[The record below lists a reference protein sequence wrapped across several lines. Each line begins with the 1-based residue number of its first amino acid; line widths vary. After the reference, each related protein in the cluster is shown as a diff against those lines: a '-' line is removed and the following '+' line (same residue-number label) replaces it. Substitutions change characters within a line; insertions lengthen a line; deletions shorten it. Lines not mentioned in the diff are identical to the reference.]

1 MKWLHLSDIHFNPSK
16 DGTDS
21 IYLRNRLLEF
31 LNQKEISVDKIFL
44 TGDFRDASCQEG
56 TDDAAKDIADYI
68 SELAD
73 IVGVK
78 KSRDVLLVPGN
89 HDLTRNFEFRQET
102 VTENKGEYDP
112 GNGILKN
119 LDTLVE
125 SFEFYK
131 KVVAHIV
138 GNDYAD
144 NLFENVFKINP
155 HFFTVTDDINFLQ
168 LNTELLAGEVI
179 EQGGRKRVLD
189 EGTLIVGTKY
199 VINTLSFMEYSKK
212 PTIVLA
218 HRGLDLLNSFERR
231 KLLHIFEDFNI
242 CMYLCGHSHD
252 LWCDESYGIP
262 QITVG
267 CIKQQDGVKAGFTIG
282 NYDEVD
288 KKIAIEAFSW
298 ENDRWGEY
306 SHFCSKGHRIVW
318 DISNKV
324 VLDEDEYRNKIKIV
338 INGKVREFYGKVIDM
353 KHSVD
358 HGMMMSTIA
367 GSLIFEI
374 RNNEFTKDI
383 KFNDKFILSQNVW
396 KVIGV
401 DDTAKLTITVTCEKA
416 LRNPSEDDMESGIAN
431 KSHIRKDA

>member
-16 DGTDS
+16 DGADS

-31 LNQKEISVDKIFL
+31 LKQKEVSVDKLFL
-44 TGDFRDASCQEG
+44 TGDFRDASCQDG
-56 TDDAAKDIADYI
+56 TDDAAEDIANYI
-68 SELAD
+68 SELAR

-78 KSRDVLLVPGN
+78 SSRDILLVPGN
-89 HDLTRNFEFRQET
+89 HDLTRNFEGRQEIIT
-102 VTENKGEYDP
+102 ANKTDYSS
-112 GNGILKN
+112 GNGILKD
-119 LDTLVE
+119 LDVLVE

-131 KVVAHIV
+131 KVVAHI
-138 GNDYAD
+138 GGDEYAN
-144 NLFENVFKINP
+144 NLFENVYKVNP
-155 HFFTVTDDINFLQ
+155 HSFSVTDEINILQ

-179 EQGGRKRVLD
+179 DQGGRKRVLD
-189 EGTLIVGTKY
+189 EGTLVVGTKF
-199 VINTLSFMEYSKK
+199 VINALSLMEYSKK
-212 PTIVLA
+212 PTIVIA
-218 HRGLDLLNSFERR
+218 HRGMDLLNSFERK

-282 NYDEVD
+282 DYDEID
-288 KKIAIEAFSW
+288 KKIEIEAFSW

-306 SHFCSKGHRIVW
+306 SHFCPKGHRMIW
-318 DISNKV
+318 DISNKIN
-324 VLDEDEYRNKIKIV
+324 LDEEEYRNNIKIV

-353 KHSVD
+353 KHSVN
-358 HGMMMSTIA
+358 HGKIMSTIE

-383 KFNDKFILSQNVW
+383 RFNDKFILSQNVW
-396 KVIGV
+396 KIIGV
-401 DDTAKLTITVTCEKA
+401 DDTAKLTTTVTCEKE
-416 LRNPSEDDMESGIAN
+416 LRNPSEDDMESRIAN
-431 KSHIRKDA
+431 KSHIVNSK